1 MCRPRIEIV
10 GNPARSEKARL
21 MHRAGLVVGRIVVS
35 LSMLAT
41 SVAGPRFLY
50 ASRAEQSASS
60 NGSKSQQHT
69 APREANG
76 QTKSQDPVPVGTAM
90 RSITLTFDYD
100 FTKTPACSDK
110 VKKQC
115 VAKFSVYDI
124 SGDKPY
130 LLFSAPVPDGAQGLV
145 KAITA
150 TSPRMLFAVGK
161 HRIAVSAQAPD
172 GKESAPRDCK
182 TIIEIKAA
190 DRGDASGTH

>member
-1 MCRPRIEIV
+1 
-10 GNPARSEKARL
+10 
-21 MHRAGLVVGRIVVS
+21 MHRSRLVGDLIVV
-35 LSMLAT
+35 LLLMLAT
-41 SVAGPRFLY
+41 SVAGHRFLY

-60 NGSKSQQHT
+60 NGSKSQPA
-69 APREANG
+69 APQEAKG
-76 QTKSQDPVPVGTAM
+76 QTKSQEPVPAGTAM
-90 RSITLTFDYD
+90 HSITLTFDYD

-130 LLFSAPVPDGAQGLV
+130 FLFSAPVPDRAQGLV
-145 KAITA
+145 KGITA

-161 HRIAVSAQAPD
+161 HRIAVSAQEPD

-190 DRGDASGTH
+190 DGGDASASH

>member
-1 MCRPRIEIV
+1 
-10 GNPARSEKARL
+10 
-21 MHRAGLVVGRIVVS
+21 MHRAGLVGDLIVVS
-35 LSMLAT
+35 LLMLAT

-50 ASRAEQSASS
+50 ASPAGA
-60 NGSKSQQHT
+60 
-69 APREANG
+69 
-76 QTKSQDPVPVGTAM
+76 AM
-90 RSITLTFDYD
+90 HSITLTFDYD
-100 FTKTPACSDK
+100 FTKTPACSEN

-130 LLFSAPVPDGAQGLV
+130 FLFSAPVPDGAHGV
-145 KAITA
+145 MKGITA

-161 HRIAVSAQAPD
+161 HRIAVSAQQPD
-172 GKESAPRDCK
+172 GKESSPRDCK

>member
-1 MCRPRIEIV
+1 
-10 GNPARSEKARL
+10 
-21 MHRAGLVVGRIVVS
+21 MHRAGLVGDLIVVS
-35 LSMLAT
+35 LLMLAT

-50 ASRAEQSASS
+50 ASRAERSARSH
-60 NGSKSQQHT
+60 GSKSQPA
-69 APREANG
+69 APQEAKG
-76 QTKSQDPVPVGTAM
+76 QTKSQEAVPAGAAM
-90 RSITLTFDYD
+90 HTITLTFDYD
-100 FTKTPACSDK
+100 FTKTPACSEN

-130 LLFSAPVPDGAQGLV
+130 FLFSAPVPDGAHGV
-145 KAITA
+145 TKGITA

-161 HRIAVSAQAPD
+161 HRIAVSAQQPD
-172 GKESAPRDCK
+172 GKESSPRDCK

>member
-1 MCRPRIEIV
+1 MV

-21 MHRAGLVVGRIVVS
+21 MHRARWIFDLIAVS
-35 LSMLAT
+35 LLMLAT
-41 SVAGPRFLY
+41 SVAGPWFLF

-60 NGSKSQQHT
+60 NGSRSQQQA
-69 APREANG
+69 APQGANG
-76 QTKSQDPVPVGTAM
+76 KTKSQEPAPVGAAM
-90 RSITLTFDYD
+90 HSIALTFDYD
-100 FTKTPACSDK
+100 FTKTPACSEK

-130 LLFSAPVPDGAQGLV
+130 FLFSAPVPDGAHGLM
-145 KAITA
+145 KGITV

-161 HRIAVSAQAPD
+161 HRIAVSAQEPD
-172 GKESAPRDCK
+172 GKESSPHDCK

-190 DRGDASGTH
+190 DGGDASGTH